1 MDGDRLS
8 SALLFAVG
16 LYIAYEALKLPFGT
30 VRQPD
35 AGFFP
40 LCIAVSLVFLSSFI
54 FLGTCLSEHVREVL
68 RFGEGM
74 AGVLITVLALTL
86 YIFVLNALGYLIS
99 TLAIMILLLKGVERL
114 GWRRSLWVAVPT
126 VTVSYFV
133 FRWLSV
139 PLPPG
144 IIPL

>member
-8 SALLFAVG
+8 GVLLFAVG
-16 LYIAYEALKLPFGT
+16 LYLAYEALKLPFGT

-40 LCIAVSLVFLSSFI
+40 LCIAVSLAFLSGFI
-54 FLGTCLSEHVREVL
+54 FLGTFMSEHVGEPL
-68 RFGEGM
+68 RFREGM
-74 AGVLITVLALTL
+74 PSVLITVLALIL
-86 YIFVLNALGYLIS
+86 YIFVLNLLGYLIS

-114 GWRRSLWVAVPT
+114 GWQRSLWVAVPT
-126 VTVSYFV
+126 VTVSYFI
-133 FRWLSV
+133 FRWLGV
-139 PLPPG
+139 PLPRG